1 MKQVYACNLLHLI
14 EIYVCEMNSLQVMKL
29 IKMGSSNGKQC
40 LILDS
45 TIFEKIRTDAAVINS
60 IIKKE
65 FLGSTQARRKGE
77 KRSRCT
83 LIFINAFNNEEQDR
97 IFEGTNYFK

>member
-1 MKQVYACNLLHLI
+1 
-14 EIYVCEMNSLQVMKL
+14 MKL
-29 IKMGSSNGKQC
+29 MKLGSSNGKRC

-45 TIFEKIRTDAAVINS
+45 TIFEKIGTDAAVVNS
-60 IIKKE
+60 VIKKK

-83 LIFINAFNNEEQDR
+83 LIVINAFNNEGQDR
-97 IFEGTNYFK
+97 IF